1 MSQWAV
7 ILVAVAISFMAV
19 FGSLSVIGMLLFLKR
34 IFEDWKFNKNLRALR
49 LNEAN
54 LNWYRLK
61 RRGVCK

>member
-34 IFEDWKFNKNLRALR
+34 VLEDWKFKKNLRALR

-61 RRGVCK
+61 RKGL

>member
-7 ILVAVAISFMAV
+7 ILVAVAISFMVA
-19 FGSLSVIGMLLFLKR
+19 FWSLSVIGMLLFLKR
-34 IFEDWKFNKNLRALR
+34 IFEDWKFKKNLRALR

-61 RRGVCK
+61 RKGL